1 MGVRRGCP
9 KFFLKYPAVGADS
22 HSRAADRYFRPP
34 IVRRC
39 ASRRRPFP
47 PWGRRREAL
56 PPGPEPLGMNP
67 QLRGHF
73 RGRLAA
79 AEPRLHGMLLKGL
92 VKLLS
97 DVLGLVHRCIH
108 SCFVH
113 ICLAL
118 PVSDFSR
125 RPKPFKPRRRSTS
138 GSINKPLPFFL
149 PASFNR
155 LAIPKAISLS
165 CPEARCPQCRNSW
178 EQFPTTTLD
187 LSMNV
192 PLPVRAKLIA
202 AAVSLCV
209 GYAACLHHDIAGRGA
224 EEISLE
230 AGCLIFGVYLLLLD
244 SDIRDYRLR
253 LRTKHCAALCQGPPM
268 KP

>member
-39 ASRRRPFP
+39 ASRRRPLP

-79 AEPRLHGMLLKGL
+79 AEPELHGMLLKGL

-125 RPKPFKPRRRSTS
+125 RPKSLIFAKILPRISRMTR
-138 GSINKPLPFFL
+138 
-149 PASFNR
+149 
-155 LAIPKAISLS
+155 ISLKQKGTKETKEEFFFVAFVCFCANFILWAAWVEDS
-165 CPEARCPQCRNSW
+165 ESVKSVKSVV
-178 EQFPTTTLD
+178 QFL
-187 LSMNV
+187 
-192 PLPVRAKLIA
+192 
-202 AAVSLCV
+202 
-209 GYAACLHHDIAGRGA
+209 
-224 EEISLE
+224 
-230 AGCLIFGVYLLLLD
+230 
-244 SDIRDYRLR
+244 RLR
-253 LRTKHCAALCQGPPM
+253 LAALGSFAEISCPICMFLRDCNPKRPRRTGFSSRPRPALCAIPSRA
-268 KP
+268 KD

>member
-39 ASRRRPFP
+39 ASRRRPLP

-79 AEPRLHGMLLKGL
+79 AEPELHGMLLKGL

-125 RPKPFKPRRRSTS
+125 RPTYERKSRSYFQREREPS
-138 GSINKPLPFFL
+138 
-149 PASFNR
+149 ASFSR
-155 LAIPKAISLS
+155 RKRS
-165 CPEARCPQCRNSW
+165 
-178 EQFPTTTLD
+178 
-187 LSMNV
+187 
-192 PLPVRAKLIA
+192 
-202 AAVSLCV
+202 
-209 GYAACLHHDIAGRGA
+209 
-224 EEISLE
+224 
-230 AGCLIFGVYLLLLD
+230 
-244 SDIRDYRLR
+244 RLR
-253 LRTKHCAALCQGPPM
+253 PPV
-268 KP
+268 PHDLNST

>member
-39 ASRRRPFP
+39 ASRRRPLP

-79 AEPRLHGMLLKGL
+79 AEPELHGMLLKGL

-125 RPKPFKPRRRSTS
+125 RPTVLL
-138 GSINKPLPFFL
+138 GVVVAVAL
-149 PASFNR
+149 
-155 LAIPKAISLS
+155 LAGCSNGKDRQA
-165 CPEARCPQCRNSW
+165 AMKR
-178 EQFPTTTLD
+178 QFATLD
-187 LSMNV
+187 SNFIADITAANNRQQASIDEDQQRFSNTILSLRLTLTNASIAEDELTNAV
-192 PLPVRAKLIA
+192 SKETAKLFLFMKFHEQQGELQRA
-202 AAVSLCV
+202 
-209 GYAACLHHDIAGRGA
+209 YATNTML
-224 EEISLE
+224 LE
-230 AGCLIFGVYLLLLD
+230 N
-244 SDIRDYRLR
+244 
-253 LRTKHCAALCQGPPM
+253 CAFSTPIPCR
-268 KP
+268 